1 MFKEKLLRK
10 IENTMNSYMRDR
22 YYWFDHLEIEFDP
35 QGSRVLRQNEPLITY
50 IVYFKGGDYDFRE
63 TWENGDRNLDK
74 GNDTQQSAQ
83 EYISKMHGS
92 IFKFEDQR
100 IYFTSYSFLPNGDR
114 VSFPFISYEMRK
126 KSINEST
133 SKTDKYVEYV
143 FRQVVREIKLIYK
156 GIGTGGL
163 GCPVYMQPSDNTKI
177 AGMQVPGV
185 NYEEDDYHFF
195 SYFSDDLFDRK
206 KNSDDY
212 EFDHLDDQ
220 EFYEHLR
227 DKYGFPKELL
237 PQLQKKLERWAKETD
252 PDYNKPITES
262 EDKLEKYYNYVV
274 NDIISRLE
282 FNDPIFDHMA
292 ELYGKRVNT
301 CNLRASIDEI
311 IKEYYGA
318 KGIDILEIVV
328 KVKQRLDKIRPHR
341 CDPDYRG

>member
-156 GIGTGGL
+156 RI
-163 GCPVYMQPSDNTKI
+163 VYMQPSDNTKL

-185 NYEEDDYHFF
+185 NYGEDDYHFF

-220 EFYEHLR
+220 EFYEHLIWFSKR
-227 DKYGFPKELL
+227 I
-237 PQLQKKLERWAKETD
+237 
-252 PDYNKPITES
+252 ITTTTE
-262 EDKLEKYYNYVV
+262 
-274 NDIISRLE
+274 
-282 FNDPIFDHMA
+282 
-292 ELYGKRVNT
+292 
-301 CNLRASIDEI
+301 
-311 IKEYYGA
+311 
-318 KGIDILEIVV
+318 
-328 KVKQRLDKIRPHR
+328 KIRKMVKR
-341 CDPDYRG
+341 N